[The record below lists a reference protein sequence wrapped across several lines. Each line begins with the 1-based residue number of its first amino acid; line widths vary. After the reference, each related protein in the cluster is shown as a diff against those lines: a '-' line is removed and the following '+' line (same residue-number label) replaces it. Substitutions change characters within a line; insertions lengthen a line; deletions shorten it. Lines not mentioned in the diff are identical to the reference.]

1 VVRAEIMVNGG
12 GSGSGSL
19 GGGGGGNGGAS
30 SSKGMQG
37 GIFAREDGASCQ
49 DPPGIL
55 REEGVTRA
63 RKWNTDIPNILPHE
77 RVFPIQIGSELFRL
91 SGASI
96 SSDGM
101 YGKGEK
107 DGKGTKAD
115 KPRAPSYFS
124 QFFQCQLQQA
134 EDNGDDSNAIR
145 TLYIDRD
152 PGTFRD
158 ISLHLQG
165 YHVMPRDGSH
175 FVKLFAD
182 AQFYSRASPI
192 PSHPGSN

>member
-19 GGGGGGNGGAS
+19 GGGGGNGGAS

-101 YGKGEK
+101 YEKGER
-107 DGKGTKAD
+107 DGKGTKTD

-152 PGTFRD
+152 PVTFRD